1 MALLHE
7 SVEFKMLDVRLIE
20 RNVARGVLTQ
30 DQVAKA
36 QEQLPDD
43 ADNAEWVSIDS
54 LSDEGETNDVN
65 NGKGSAH

>member
-43 ADNAEWVSIDS
+43 SENAEWVSIDS
-54 LSDEGETNDVN
+54 LSDDGESNDVS
-65 NGKGSAH
+65 NGKASAH